1 MTKTIYFGIYEVKN
15 TLNGKSYIGQ
25 SAIDVHGRCNSHI
38 KDIARGRDN
47 QHLTNAVTMYGIENF
62 SFKVILYCEEF
73 ELTRYE
79 DMLINIDRSNHYNI
93 RPAADSNKGVM
104 HSEEFKKKVSESLI
118 GNQRL
123 LGHVHTKESRQ
134 QMSLHNRH
142 AVWMKGKHH
151 SEKTKRKMSEARMG
165 HTMPDVTRCGL
176 AKANIGRV
184 LSVETRNKISKAR
197 IGTVMSDDVRRVVS
211 KSLLGNQHAK
221 GKTWKLSEETKHN
234 MSEAQKLRF
243 QKEHDVWECT

>member
-1 MTKTIYFGIYEVKN
+1 
-15 TLNGKSYIGQ
+15 
-25 SAIDVHGRCNSHI
+25 
-38 KDIARGRDN
+38 
-47 QHLTNAVTMYGIENF
+47 
-62 SFKVILYCEEF
+62 
-73 ELTRYE
+73 
-79 DMLINIDRSNHYNI
+79 
-93 RPAADSNKGVM
+93 
-104 HSEEFKKKVSESLI
+104 
-118 GNQRL
+118 
-123 LGHVHTKESRQ
+123 
-134 QMSLHNRH
+134 
-142 AVWMKGKHH
+142 
-151 SEKTKRKMSEARMG
+151 MSEARMG